1 MDLGLAGRS
10 AAVAGGGELA
20 ATIADRLRAE
30 GAKVVELETVP
41 SAVAAARLASLDVLV
56 NAPAAAP
63 AGEQWEARFELDV
76 MAPLRT
82 MRAAAPAMADR
93 GWGRIVNVAA
103 ATGRRPT
110 GADPARSTTGA
121 AELALSRLF
130 ADRYARSGVLVNA
143 VCADLDADPAATA
156 TTVVLLCSERAS
168 YVNGAAWP
176 VGGD

>member
-1 MDLGLAGRS
+1 MDLGLAGRA

-20 ATIADRLRAE
+20 AEVADRLRAE
-30 GAKVVELETVP
+30 GADVVELDAVP
-41 SAVAAARLASLDVLV
+41 TAVASERLASLDVLV
-56 NAPAAAP
+56 NAPPAAP

-82 MRAAAPAMADR
+82 MRAAAPAMAAR
-93 GWGRIVNVAA
+93 GWGRIVNIAA
-103 ATGRRPT
+103 ATGRLPT
-110 GADPARSTTGA
+110 AADPARSTTGA
-121 AELALSRLF
+121 AELTLSRLF

-143 VCADLDADPAATA
+143 VRADLDADPAATA

-176 VGGD
+176 SGSN